1 MFKYSNKFLTLHFFL
16 TRVRIYLNRFL
27 NLKVKSVFK
36 ITISKKKLKNFSIF
50 FILLLPVLI
59 ITFFSSNV
67 LAWVGPSTFPPME
80 NVAMVNSCEYAFGPA
95 SSCPYGCLIH
105 PCSIVAVGGECGG
118 GKVAYHDGAGGGFI
132 AHTTDNSEGIQWGC
146 RGQSV
151 DTSID
156 IGTGLAN
163 TNAIVAFHN
172 DTSNFGGH
180 DYYTYEGWDGT
191 WSTNEDTGC
200 YNRNDGTVA
209 AKLCYDLATGGHTDW
224 FLPSTDELNELFV
237 NRAAIGNF
245 SSAYYWSS
253 SENGTSYAW
262 TQNFDSGFQA
272 NSSSK
277 TNTYRV
283 RCVRAF

>member
-80 NVAMVNSCEYAFGPA
+80 NVAMVNSCEYAFG

-172 DTSNFGGH
+172 DTSNFGGN
-180 DYYTYEGWDGT
+180 DYYTFGGDY
-191 WSTNEDTGC
+191 STIGC
-200 YNRNDGTVA
+200 NVSNNGTVA
-209 AKLCYDLATGGHTDW
+209 AKLCADLTAGGYDDW
-224 FLPSTDELNELFV
+224 FLPSRDELALLYASKGAV
-237 NRAAIGNF
+237 GGYAAAF
-245 SSAYYWSS
+245 YWSS
-253 SENGTSYAW
+253 SEVNTTNAW
-262 TQNFDSGFQA
+262 RQNFFSGGQIT
-272 NSSSK
+272 SLKS
-277 TNTYRV
+277 NTDRV
-283 RCVRAF
+283 RCIRAF